1 VTTLLA
7 ALCVIT
13 FVMSIGAIFKVTE
26 LLAKG
31 ASWVPVMQVFLY
43 SIPYSLGFSIPI
55 SALVSSLLL
64 FGRLSADGEITAM
77 KASGL
82 SLWQIITGPL
92 CVSLFLAI
100 VCLFVNSEIAPRS
113 HCAQRIAIANIGLQ
127 SPADMLEAG
136 RFIEGSPGM
145 MLYVGRKKGDQL
157 LNVRILDTTQ
167 PGVKREIL
175 AKSAMIAK
183 GAGDSIIIELYDVR
197 IDPFFGGNEAGYARK
212 LPIEMKSLQR
222 EHEYKKKDCDMTFFE
237 LLDNVNN
244 VSAHFS
250 KLSPGDQAV
259 QRMSY
264 LIQLNERIVL
274 SLACFTFVL
283 LAIPLG
289 IKAHR
294 KESSVGVGLSL
305 FLVFN
310 FYLFIIIAESLQ
322 NQLALQPHMITWT
335 PIVISL
341 VLGTWL
347 VKRAN

>member
-7 ALCVIT
+7 ALCGIT

-31 ASWVPVMQVFLY
+31 ASWVPVLEVFLY

-55 SALVSSLLL
+55 SALVSSLLV

-92 CVSLFLAI
+92 CVSLLLAI
-100 VCLFVNSEIAPRS
+100 VCLFVNNEVAPRS
-113 HCAQRIAIANIGLQ
+113 HVAQRVAIANIGME
-127 SPADMLEAG
+127 SPVDMLESG
-136 RFIEGSPGM
+136 RFVEGSPGM
-145 MLYVGRKKGDQL
+145 MLYVGVKRGDQL
-157 LNVRILDTTQ
+157 FNVRILDTTQ
-167 PGVKREIL
+167 PGIKREIL
-175 AKSAMIAK
+175 AKSAVIAK
-183 GAGDSIIIELYDVR
+183 GAGDTIVLELRDVR
-197 IDPFFGGNEAGYARK
+197 IDPFFDGKEAGYAEK
-212 LPIEMKSLQR
+212 LPIEMKSLRR
-222 EHEYKKKDCDMTFFE
+222 EGEYKKKECDLTFME
-237 LLDNVNN
+237 LIESINN
-244 VSAHFS
+244 VSTS
-250 KLSPGDQAV
+250 LPNLTPRDQAV
-259 QRMSY
+259 QRMAY
-264 LIQLNERIVL
+264 LIQLNERIVM

-294 KESSVGVGLSL
+294 KESSVGVALSL

-310 FYLFIIIAESLQ
+310 FYLFIIIAESLR
-322 NQLALQPHMITWT
+322 NKLSIQPHLITWA

-341 VLGTWL
+341 VLGLWL
-347 VKRAN
+347 VKRSN